1 MKQKLSR
8 PFHRPARE
16 RGAAM
21 VIALIMLLVLT
32 LLATASGRMTLME
45 ERMTG
50 NTQDRNI
57 AFQVAEAGLRA
68 GEGQAQLPT
77 LPNFDANQNGL
88 YVPAAP
94 GAVPV
99 WEAVDWSDE
108 NDVMMYEDA
117 EAVPELL
124 GDAPGMLSQAA
135 VSLVIEQLPRI
146 ATPGE
151 SLVADD
157 SVDDALFFRVTSR
170 GVGVSG
176 NANVT
181 LQTTFK
187 R

>member
-1 MKQKLSR
+1 MNRKLTR
-8 PFHRPARE
+8 PVNLPSRE

-50 NTQDRNI
+50 NTQDRGI

-68 GEGQAQLPT
+68 GEIQAQLPV
-77 LPNFDANQNGL
+77 LPDFDINRNGL

-94 GAVPV
+94 NATPRWKAVNWTNP
-99 WEAVDWSDE
+99 
-108 NDVMMYEDA
+108 NDVMLYQNA
-117 EAVPELL
+117 ANAPALL
-124 GDAPGMLSQAA
+124 NNPPGSLSGAS
-135 VSLVIEQLPRI
+135 VSLLVEQLPRV

-157 SVDDALFFRVTSR
+157 SVDDAMFFRVTSR

-176 NANVT
+176 NAAVT